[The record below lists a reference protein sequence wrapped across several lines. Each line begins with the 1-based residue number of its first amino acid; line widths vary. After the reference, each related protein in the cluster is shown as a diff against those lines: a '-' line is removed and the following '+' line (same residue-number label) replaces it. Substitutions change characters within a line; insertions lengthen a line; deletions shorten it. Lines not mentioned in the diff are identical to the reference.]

1 MEDLQVRH
9 QLEKD
14 NMEIMT
20 IAISMV
26 DRNSTEETIKME
38 ETSNIGTKTHME
50 KTNKTEMLNFENPEI
65 MEKDHKL

>member
-1 MEDLQVRH
+1 MEDLQAGH

-14 NMEIMT
+14 NMEIMI

-26 DRNSTEETIKME
+26 DKNSIEETIKME
-38 ETSNIGTKTHME
+38 EISNIGIRMHME
-50 KTNKTEMLNFENPEI
+50 KTNKTEMLNFENPET